1 MQVKL
6 YAISTCGWC
15 KKTKRF
21 LQEHGIE
28 YDCDDVDLLQ
38 GEDKERAR
46 EQVALYNPRRS
57 FPTLVV
63 DEDKDKVVV
72 GFNESRLR
80 EVLGL

>member
-6 YAISTCGWC
+6 FAISTCGWC

-21 LQEHGIE
+21 LEEQGVEF
-28 YDCDDVDLLQ
+28 DCDDVDLLD
-38 GEDKERAR
+38 EEEKSAAR
-46 EQVALYNPRRS
+46 EQVARFNPRRS

-63 DEDKDKVVV
+63 DEDENKVVV
-72 GFNESRLR
+72 GFNEQKLR

>member
-15 KKTKRF
+15 KKIKRF

-28 YDCDDVDLLQ
+28 YDCDDVDLLD
-38 GEDKERAR
+38 GEEKEKAR
-46 EQVALYNPRRS
+46 EQVARFNSRRS

-63 DEDKDKVVV
+63 DEDENKVVV
-72 GFNESRLR
+72 GFNEQRLR